1 MSDIRISVMIDLPF
15 GSTITVDGTFDER
28 TKDEILEAFAAFH
41 HRERNAQAL
50 AVFAK
55 RNRREESND

>member
-28 TKDEILEAFAAFH
+28 VKDEILAAFAAFH
-41 HRERNAQAL
+41 SRERNAQAL
-50 AVFAK
+50 AVFAQ